1 MTAGNRPR
9 IDSFVVFLV
18 LACVALAGLVVAL
31 SFQNRSLKQ
40 QLAQTS
46 SQPAPPQFNP
56 GDVIEP
62 FEVVAD
68 DGSTKPVAFG
78 GGETKTVLLVFSA
91 HCPACQDTMPE
102 WRKIFATP
110 PPAGIRVVGIQTDR
124 LDENPAGPV
133 ELAASFPFPVYGYRR
148 GKPDPLAKVPF
159 IPTALVIDAKGVV
172 TRSWSGVPNEAA
184 IGELVAE
191 LK

>member
-1 MTAGNRPR
+1 MTAGNRSR
-9 IDSFVVFLV
+9 VDSFVVFLV
-18 LACVALAGLVVAL
+18 VACVALAGLVVAL

-40 QLAQTS
+40 QLAQG
-46 SQPAPPQFNP
+46 SQPPPPEFHP
-56 GDVIEP
+56 GDVVEP
-62 FEVVAD
+62 FNVVAD

-91 HCPACQDTMPE
+91 HCPACQDTVPE

-124 LDENPAGPV
+124 LDPNPTSPV

-148 GKPDPLAKVPF
+148 GKPDPLSKVPF

-172 TRSWSGVPNEAA
+172 VKSWSGVPNEAA
-184 IGELVAE
+184 IGELVAQ